1 MAREINLVPD
11 IKNEMIKTLKLRNF
25 IFFLCI
31 VVSVVS
37 IVVALIFGLIMGGQQ
52 AAVDGKKGTIEKLSS
67 KLNSYSDLNEFLT
80 IKNQLSGIGDLT
92 SNKKV
97 LSRTFNILSALIPT
111 GADKITISKLDID
124 LSSETPTFS
133 IDAQADAGKEP
144 FIDYNVL
151 DSFKKSMK
159 YMSYDYGNYVDK
171 NGNEIYSYCMIETGE
186 DGSTFR
192 DAERGLYALWTINE
206 EGCKKD
212 DVKTSD
218 YNTESYGD
226 KTVVRIWRTPQ
237 FSDWYKEKEPTSGPY
252 MSLDGQISGVEHFES
267 ACITYTGDTSS
278 NSASPKWS
286 ESNESCLLVPDGD
299 EGITISESSNGR
311 VNDTLVLHFLAQIN
325 LAPEVFDFNNH
336 HMLALAPV
344 GRRNVTDS
352 YIQIQSI
359 FGERAQECAS
369 DDVDCAN
376 NTKNEKGEN
385 K

>member
-1 MAREINLVPD
+1 
-11 IKNEMIKTLKLRNF
+11 
-25 IFFLCI
+25 
-31 VVSVVS
+31 
-37 IVVALIFGLIMGGQQ
+37 
-52 AAVDGKKGTIEKLSS
+52 
-67 KLNSYSDLNEFLT
+67 
-80 IKNQLSGIGDLT
+80 
-92 SNKKV
+92 
-97 LSRTFNILSALIPT
+97 
-111 GADKITISKLDID
+111 
-124 LSSETPTFS
+124 
-133 IDAQADAGKEP
+133 
-144 FIDYNVL
+144 
-151 DSFKKSMK
+151 
-159 YMSYDYGNYVDK
+159 MSYDYGNYVDK